1 MRKRIVMFGV
11 LVGALLGA
19 VVPSWAVDL
28 KWGGDYRLRG
38 FYIDNLTDADE
49 NFQDS
54 AAYYSSRFLLTLAA
68 TEDNVSGGV
77 TLAAGTN
84 GVRGNRL
91 LGATSFG
98 PDGSAIGL
106 VEAYL
111 KADFKT
117 WGLKGGRAIYKLG
130 NGIILDDAVDGL
142 WANFSLGGTALTVA
156 TLKLNE
162 RTDMDTVGIG
172 NVGPAANIGTAGDA
186 DLYVVNAGFGKMAM
200 GPAHNLNL
208 FAAYLIDR
216 SAVLV
221 GAASLTNDVT
231 LLILGASADADM
243 GGLRLKGE
251 FDFMNGTH
259 KIPGGTDM
267 DITGM
272 NLVLGAKLDAGP
284 VPLGVDVIYTTGLD
298 PAKAATE
305 HNINGLSGNYPVGI
319 ILANTGARSATY
331 KDGTCLSVG
340 VSQAFG
346 AAAGGSNSCLN
357 GKGLTALKVS
367 TGVVHGPHTVDL
379 AAIYAQSTEDNSVA
393 LGKSDIGIEIDAML
407 TWALTKRLSAMGGI
421 GYLISGDY
429 WKAVAA
435 SPTDNQT
442 VLVTQ
447 LAYTF

>member
-1 MRKRIVMFGV
+1 MMKRIVMLGV

-19 VVPSWAVDL
+19 TSPSWAVDI

-38 FYIDNLTDADE
+38 FYIDNLTDA
-49 NFQDS
+49 NKNAQDS
-54 AAYYSSRFLLTLAA
+54 AAYNSSRFLLTLAA
-68 TEDNVSGGV
+68 TEDNVSGVV
-77 TLAAGTN
+77 TLAAGTT
-84 GVRGNRL
+84 GVTGNRQF
-91 LGATSFG
+91 GATPFG
-98 PDGSAIGL
+98 PEGGIGL

-142 WANFSLGGTALTVA
+142 WANFGLGGTALTVA
-156 TLKLNE
+156 TLKLRE
-162 RTDMDTVGIG
+162 VADATEVS
-172 NVGPAANIGTAGDA
+172 IGTGAAGTGTGDDA
-186 DLYVVNAGFGKMAM
+186 DLYVINAGFGKMAM
-200 GPAHNLNL
+200 GPAHDLNL
-208 FAAYLIDR
+208 FLAYLVDR
-216 SAVLV
+216 SATLI
-221 GAASLTNDVT
+221 ATSATNDVT
-231 LLILGASADADM
+231 MLILGASADADM

-272 NLVLGAKLDAGP
+272 NLVVGAKLDAGAM
-284 VPLGVDVIYTTGLD
+284 PLGVDVIYTTGLD

-340 VSQAFG
+340 GTTAYTGG
-346 AAAGGSNSCLN
+346 AAGCLD
-357 GKGLTALKVS
+357 GKGLTALKIS

-379 AAIYAQSTEDNSVA
+379 AAIYAQSTEDSA
-393 LGKSDIGIEIDAML
+393 LGNSDIGIEIDAML

-429 WKAVAA
+429 WKAAA
-435 SPTDNQT
+435 TSPTDNMT

>member
-1 MRKRIVMFGV
+1 MMKRNVMFGV

-19 VVPSWAVDL
+19 AVPSWAVDL

-38 FYIDNLTDADE
+38 IYIDNLTDQNKNAL
-49 NFQDS
+49 DS

-68 TEDNVSGGV
+68 TEDNVSGVV
-77 TLAAGTN
+77 TLAAGSTN
-84 GVRGNRL
+84 GTGNRL
-91 LGATSFG
+91 LGDTSFG
-98 PDGSAIGL
+98 PDGSTIDL
-106 VEAYL
+106 VEAYI

-142 WANFSLGGTALTVA
+142 WANFGLGGTALTVA

-162 RTDMDTVGIG
+162 RTDVGSGVAIG
-172 NVGPAANIGTAGDA
+172 NTGTPGTAGDA
-186 DLYVVNAGFGKMAM
+186 DLYVINAGFGKMAM

-216 SAVLV
+216 SATLIATSAV
-221 GAASLTNDVT
+221 NDVT
-231 LLILGASADADM
+231 LLILGVSADADM

-259 KIPGGTDM
+259 KIPAGTDM

-272 NLVLGAKLDAGP
+272 NLVLGAKLSAGMI
-284 VPLGVDVIYTTGLD
+284 PLGVDVIYTTGQD
-298 PAKAATE
+298 SATE

-319 ILANTGARSATY
+319 ILANTGAVSDTY
-331 KDGTCLSVG
+331 KDGTCLSIG
-340 VSQAFG
+340 G
-346 AAAGGSNSCLN
+346 ARAYTGGALN
-357 GKGLTALKVS
+357 CVDGDGLTAVKVS
-367 TGVVHGPHTVDL
+367 TGMVHGPHTFDV
-379 AAIYAQSTEDNSVA
+379 AAIYAQSTEDSA
-393 LGKSDIGIEIDAML
+393 LGNSDIGIELDVMV

-421 GYLISGDY
+421 GYLIAGDY
-429 WKAVAA
+429 FKAAA
-435 SPTDNQT
+435 TSPTDNMT

>member
-1 MRKRIVMFGV
+1 MTKRIVMLGV

-19 VVPSWAVDL
+19 TSLSWAVDF

-38 FYIDNLTDADE
+38 FYIDNLTDQDE
-49 NFQDS
+49 DTLDS

-68 TEDNVSGGV
+68 TEDNVSGVV

-84 GVRGNRL
+84 AAVPSSGNRL
-91 LGATSFG
+91 LGDTSFG

-111 KADFKT
+111 KADFKA
-117 WGLKGGRAIYKLG
+117 WGIKGGRAIYKLG

-162 RTDMDTVGIG
+162 RTDTNAGGGANVGIG
-172 NVGPAANIGTAGDA
+172 NVPGAGTAGDA
-186 DLYVVNAGFGKMAM
+186 DLYVINAGFGKMAM
-200 GPAHNLNL
+200 GPAHDLNL
-208 FAAYLIDR
+208 FAAYLNDR
-216 SAVLV
+216 SAALV
-221 GAASLTNDVT
+221 GGAAATDDVT

-251 FDFMNGTH
+251 FDFMDGTH
-259 KIPGGTDM
+259 TSPGSPDV

-272 NLVLGAKLDAGP
+272 NLVLGAKLDAGA
-284 VPLGVDVIYTTGLD
+284 VPLGIDVIYTSGLD
-298 PAKAATE
+298 PTATNE
-305 HNINGLSGNYPVGI
+305 VNINGLSGNYPVGI
-319 ILANTGARSATY
+319 ILTNTGARSLTY

-340 VSQAFG
+340 GG
-346 AAAGGSNSCLN
+346 AAYTGGALN
-357 GKGLTALKVS
+357 CVDGDGLTAVKVS
-367 TGVVHGPHTVDL
+367 TGMVHGPHTFDV
-379 AAIYAQSTEDNSVA
+379 AAIYAQSTEDSA
-393 LGKSDIGIEIDAML
+393 LGNSDIGIEIDAML

-429 WKAVAA
+429 WKLAA
-435 SPTDNQT
+435 TDPTDNQT

>member
-1 MRKRIVMFGV
+1 MFGV

-19 VVPSWAVDL
+19 ASPSWAVEL

-38 FYIDNLTDADE
+38 FYIDNLTDA
-49 NFQDS
+49 NKNTQDS
-54 AAYYSSRFLLTLAA
+54 AAYNSSRFLLTLAA
-68 TEDNVSGGV
+68 TEENVSGVV
-77 TLAAGTN
+77 TLAAGTT
-84 GVRGNRL
+84 GVTGNRQF
-91 LGATSFG
+91 GATPFG
-98 PDGSAIGL
+98 PEGGIGL
-106 VEAYL
+106 VEAYI

-142 WANFSLGGTALTVA
+142 WANFGLGGTALTVA
-156 TLKLNE
+156 TLKLRE
-162 RTDMDTVGIG
+162 VADATEV
-172 NVGPAANIGTAGDA
+172 AIGTGAAGTGTGDDA
-186 DLYVVNAGFGKMAM
+186 DLYVINAGFGKMAM
-200 GPAHNLNL
+200 GPAHDLNL
-208 FAAYLIDR
+208 FAAYLVDR
-216 SAVLV
+216 SATLI
-221 GAASLTNDVT
+221 ATSATNDVT
-231 LLILGASADADM
+231 LLILGASVDADM

-259 KIPGGTDM
+259 KIPAGTDM

-272 NLVLGAKLDAGP
+272 NLVLGAKLDAGT
-284 VPLGVDVIYTTGLD
+284 VPLGVDLIYTTGLD

-340 VSQAFG
+340 GVAAYGGG
-346 AAAGGSNSCLN
+346 ALN
-357 GKGLTALKVS
+357 CRDGDGLTAVKVS
-367 TGVVHGPHTVDL
+367 TGMVHGPHTFDV
-379 AAIYAQSTEDNSVA
+379 AAIYAQSTEDSAIGN
-393 LGKSDIGIEIDAML
+393 SDIGIEIDAML

-429 WKAVAA
+429 WKAAAA
-435 SPTDNQT
+435 SPTDNMT

>member
-1 MRKRIVMFGV
+1 MMKRTVMFGV

-19 VVPSWAVDL
+19 ASSSWAVDL

-38 FYIDNLTDADE
+38 FYIDNLTDTDKDT
-49 NFQDS
+49 QDS

-68 TEDNVSGGV
+68 TEDNVSGVV

-84 GVRGNRL
+84 GTNGNRL
-91 LGATSFG
+91 LGRTSFG

-142 WANFSLGGTALTVA
+142 WANFGLGGMGLTVA
-156 TLKLNE
+156 TLKLRE
-162 RTDMDTVGIG
+162 VTDATV
-172 NVGPAANIGTAGDA
+172 VPIGTGAAGTGTGDDA
-186 DLYVVNAGFGKMAM
+186 DLYVINAGFGQMAM

-216 SAVLV
+216 SAFLV
-221 GAASLTNDVT
+221 VPAGSATQDVT
-231 LLILGASADADM
+231 LLILGASADADL

-251 FDFMNGTH
+251 FDFMNGTR
-259 KIPGGTDM
+259 KIPAGTDM

-272 NLVLGAKLDAGP
+272 NLVLGAKLDAG
-284 VPLGVDVIYTTGLD
+284 VIPLGVDLIYTTGLD
-298 PAKAATE
+298 PAKAGTE

-319 ILANTGARSATY
+319 ILANTGAVSDTY

-340 VSQAFG
+340 G
-346 AAAGGSNSCLN
+346 ARAYAGGALN
-357 GKGLTALKVS
+357 CVDGNGLTAVKVS
-367 TGVVHGPHTVDL
+367 TGLVHGPHTIDV
-379 AAIYAQSTEDNSVA
+379 AAIYARSTEEPVVGGDTD
-393 LGKSDIGIEIDAML
+393 LGIELDATL

-429 WKAVAA
+429 WKFGVAA
-435 SPTDNQT
+435 APTDNMT

>member
-1 MRKRIVMFGV
+1 MTKRIVMLGV

-19 VVPSWAVDL
+19 TSPSWAVDL

-38 FYIDNLTDADE
+38 FYIDNLTDADK
-49 NFQDS
+49 NTLDS

-68 TEDNVSGGV
+68 TEDNVSGVV
-77 TLAAGTN
+77 TLAAGTTGTN
-84 GVRGNRL
+84 GNRL
-91 LGATSFG
+91 LGDTSFG
-98 PDGSAIGL
+98 PDGSAVGL

-117 WGLKGGRAIYKLG
+117 WGIKGGRAIYKLG

-142 WANFSLGGTALTVA
+142 WANFGLGGTALTVA

-162 RTDMDTVGIG
+162 RTDTNAGGGANVGIG
-172 NVGPAANIGTAGDA
+172 NVAGAGTAGDA

-200 GPAHNLNL
+200 GPAHDLNL
-208 FAAYLIDR
+208 FAAYLNDR
-216 SAVLV
+216 SAALV
-221 GAASLTNDVT
+221 GGVAATDDVT

-251 FDFMNGTH
+251 FDFMDGTYTS
-259 KIPGGTDM
+259 PGSPDV
-267 DITGM
+267 DIKGM
-272 NLVLGAKLDAGP
+272 NLVLGAKLNAGTM
-284 VPLGVDVIYTTGLD
+284 PLGVDLIYTTGLD
-298 PAKAATE
+298 PTATNE
-305 HNINGLSGNYPVGI
+305 ININGLSGNYPVGI
-319 ILANTGARSATY
+319 IIANTGARSLTY

-340 VSQAFG
+340 GTTAY
-346 AAAGGSNSCLN
+346 AGGAESCLD
-357 GKGLTALKVS
+357 GSGLTAVKVS
-367 TGVVHGPHTVDL
+367 TGMVHGPHTFDV
-379 AAIYAQSTEDNSVA
+379 AAIYAQSTEDSA
-393 LGKSDIGIEIDAML
+393 LGNSDIGIELDAML

-429 WKAVAA
+429 WKTAA
-435 SPTDNQT
+435 TSPTDNMT

>member
-1 MRKRIVMFGV
+1 MMKRTVMFGV

-19 VVPSWAVDL
+19 ASPSWAVEL

-38 FYIDNLTDADE
+38 FYIDNLTDQNENTLDRAAD
-49 NFQDS
+49 
-54 AAYYSSRFLLTLAA
+54 YSSRFLLTLAA
-68 TEDNVSGGV
+68 TEDNVSGVV

-84 GVRGNRL
+84 AAVPSSGNRL
-91 LGATSFG
+91 LGDTSFG

-200 GPAHNLNL
+200 GPAHNLTL

-251 FDFMNGTH
+251 FDFMDGTH
-259 KIPGGTDM
+259 TSPGRPDV
-267 DITGM
+267 DIKGM
-272 NLVLGAKLDAGP
+272 NLVLGAKLDAGAI
-284 VPLGVDVIYTTGLD
+284 PLGVDLIYTSGLD
-298 PAKAATE
+298 PTATNE
-305 HNINGLSGNYPVGI
+305 ANINGLSGNYPVGI
-319 ILANTGARSATY
+319 ILANTGAVSATY
-331 KDGTCLSVG
+331 KDGTCLSIG
-340 VSQAFG
+340 GGTAY
-346 AAAGGSNSCLN
+346 AGGALN
-357 GKGLTALKVS
+357 CVNGDGLTAVKVS
-367 TGVVHGPHTVDL
+367 TGMVHGPHTFDV
-379 AAIYAQSTEDNSVA
+379 AAIYAKSTEEPVIGGDTD
-393 LGKSDIGIEIDAML
+393 LGIELDAMV
-407 TWALTKRLSAMGGI
+407 TWALTKRLSAMGGV

-429 WKAVAA
+429 GKTAA
-435 SPTDNQT
+435 TSPTHNHT
-442 VLVTQ
+442 VLV
-447 LAYTF
+447 

>member
-1 MRKRIVMFGV
+1 MTKRIVMLGV

-19 VVPSWAVDL
+19 TAPSWAVDL

-38 FYIDNLTDADE
+38 FYIDNLTDRNEDAL
-49 NFQDS
+49 DS

-68 TEDNVSGGV
+68 TEDNVSGVV
-77 TLAAGTN
+77 TLAAGTE
-84 GVRGNRL
+84 GVTGNRL
-91 LGATSFG
+91 LGDTAFG
-98 PDGSAIGL
+98 PDGSGGMVWL

-111 KADFKT
+111 KADFRT
-117 WGLKGGRAIYKLG
+117 WGIKGGRAIYKLG

-142 WANFSLGGTALTVA
+142 WANFGLGGTALTVA

-162 RTDMDTVGIG
+162 RTDSLGGGGANVGIG
-172 NVGPAANIGTAGDA
+172 NVGGAGTGGDA
-186 DLYVVNAGFGKMAM
+186 DLYVINAGFGKMAM
-200 GPAHNLNL
+200 GPAHDLNL

-221 GAASLTNDVT
+221 GAASATNDVT

-251 FDFMNGTH
+251 FDFMDGTH
-259 KIPGGTDM
+259 KIPAGTDM

-272 NLVLGAKLDAGP
+272 NLVLGAKLNAGAI
-284 VPLGVDVIYTTGLD
+284 PLGVDVIYTSGLD
-298 PAKAATE
+298 PTATNE

-319 ILANTGARSATY
+319 ILANTGARSLTY

-340 VSQAFG
+340 GGPVG
-346 AAAGGSNSCLN
+346 YAGGAESCLD
-357 GKGLTALKVS
+357 GSGLTAVKVS
-367 TGVVHGPHTVDL
+367 TGMVHGPHTFDV
-379 AAIYAQSTEDNSVA
+379 AAIYAQSTEDSA
-393 LGKSDIGIEIDAML
+393 LGNSDIGIEIDAML

-429 WKAVAA
+429 WKAAA
-435 SPTDNQT
+435 TSPTDNMT

>member
-1 MRKRIVMFGV
+1 MMKRIVMFGV

-19 VVPSWAVDL
+19 ASPSWAVDL

-38 FYIDNLTDADE
+38 FYIDNLTDTDE
-49 NFQDS
+49 NIQDS

-68 TEDNVSGGV
+68 TEDNVSGVV

-142 WANFSLGGTALTVA
+142 WANFGLGGTGLTVA
-156 TLKLNE
+156 TLKLRE
-162 RTDMDTVGIG
+162 VTDVTVVPIG
-172 NVGPAANIGTAGDA
+172 NAAAGVGTGDDA
-186 DLYVVNAGFGKMAM
+186 DLYVINAGFGNMAM

-216 SAVLV
+216 SATLGGIAVTALD
-221 GAASLTNDVT
+221 DVT
-231 LLILGASADADM
+231 LLILGVSADADM

-259 KIPGGTDM
+259 KIPAGTDM

-272 NLVLGAKLDAGP
+272 NLVLGVKLDAG
-284 VPLGVDVIYTTGLD
+284 VIPLGVDVIYTTGVD
-298 PAKAATE
+298 PAGTD

-319 ILANTGARSATY
+319 IAANSGAVSDTY
-331 KDGTCLSVG
+331 KDGTCLSVD
-340 VSQAFG
+340 
-346 AAAGGSNSCLN
+346 GS
-357 GKGLTALKVS
+357 GLTAVKVS
-367 TGVVHGPHTVDL
+367 TGVVLGPQTIDL
-379 AAIYAQSTEDNSVA
+379 AAIYAKSTEEPVIGGDTD
-393 LGKSDIGIEIDAML
+393 LGIELDAML
-407 TWALTKRLSAMGGI
+407 TWTLTKRLSAMAGI

-429 WKAVAA
+429 WKFGVAA
-435 SPTDNQT
+435 APTDNMT
-442 VLVTQ
+442 VLVSQ